1 MKRVF
6 LLALGVL
13 AVIVPAASLPV
24 SRAAAEEPIKIVI
37 MNDQS
42 SVYADLGGQGSVA
55 AARLAVEDLGGGVI
69 GRSIKIIGVDHH
81 NDPALASSKAH
92 ELFERD
98 KVDMITAL
106 PTSSVSLAVSAV
118 GAQDKRVVIVVE
130 GATDDLTNS
139 KCNKYTFHYG
149 YDTYALAQNTGTTLT
164 QQGGK
169 KWYMIT
175 PNYAFGESMLKN
187 FTAAIEK
194 AGGTVVHNDYT
205 PFPNTDFSSYL
216 LSAQAAKPDVIGL
229 MNAGQDTVNSM
240 KQINEFGLKQRGI
253 KVGVGLLFES
263 DVAALGADYWAG
275 STITVGSY
283 WNLDDKTRALAERY
297 KKKTGKRPTWIQMA
311 EYSAVYQYLDAIK
324 RAKSAN
330 PDDVV
335 KALEGYR
342 FEDFFAR
349 HAYIRAQDHL
359 LLHDMYVAD
368 IKPASQVKEQ
378 FDFLKI
384 VKTVSGEQSFRPL
397 SQVTCKL

>member
-6 LLALGVL
+6 LLALGAL
-13 AVIVPAASLPV
+13 ALMVPAASLPV
-24 SRAAAEEPIKIVI
+24 RSVAEEPIKIVL
-37 MNDQS
+37 MNDES
-42 SVYADLGGQGSVA
+42 SIYADLGGFGSVA
-55 AARLAVEDLGGGVI
+55 AARLAVEDFGGSVI
-69 GRSIKIIGVDHH
+69 GRSIKVIGVDHH
-81 NDPALASSKAH
+81 NDPALASTKAH

-98 KVDMITAL
+98 KVDLITGL

-118 GAQDKRVVIVVE
+118 GAQDKRLVIVVE

-149 YDTYALAQNTGTTLT
+149 YDTYALAQNTGTILT
-164 QQGGK
+164 QEGGK
-169 KWYMIT
+169 KWYMLT

-187 FTAAIEK
+187 FKAAIER
-194 AGGTVVHNDYT
+194 AGGTVIHNDYT

-263 DVAALGADYWAG
+263 DVAALGSDYWAG
-275 STITVGSY
+275 STITIGSY
-283 WNLDDKTRALAERY
+283 WNLDEKTRALAERY
-297 KKKTGKRPTWIQMA
+297 KRKTGKRPTWIQMA

-330 PDDVV
+330 ADDVI

-349 HAYIRAQDHL
+349 HAFIRGQDHL

-368 IKPASQVKEQ
+368 VKPASQVKEP
-378 FDFLKI
+378 FDLLRI
-384 VKTVSGEQSFRPL
+384 IKTVSGEQSYRPL
-397 SQVTCKL
+397 SQVTCKM